1 MDMSVTHLAHRREFY
16 MMFTEVQKG
25 VCRVMQ
31 LILGT
36 AVGGVGKGVNRMPLE
51 NVVLL
56 KLHSGADD
64 GYGCNE
70 QPRQTTNS

>member
-1 MDMSVTHLAHRREFY
+1 
-16 MMFTEVQKG
+16 MFTEVQKG

-31 LILGT
+31 LILRT
-36 AVGGVGKGVNRMPLE
+36 AVGDVGKGVNRMPLE

-56 KLHSGADD
+56 KLRSGADD